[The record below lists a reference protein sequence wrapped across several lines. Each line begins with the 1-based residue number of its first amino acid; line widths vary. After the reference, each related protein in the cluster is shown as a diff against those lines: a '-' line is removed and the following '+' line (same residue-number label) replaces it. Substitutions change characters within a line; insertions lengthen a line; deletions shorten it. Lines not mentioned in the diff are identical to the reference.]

1 MLDRPGAVQIAV
13 DLQRRRPAM
22 TLRRLTV
29 WLEARRDQFPA
40 VVAILQWPSSRQ
52 FVEVELRLDGY
63 RIARSPRTAIGVLA
77 HPSRASEHGRHA
89 LAA

>member
-1 MLDRPGAVQIAV
+1 MLDRPSAVQIAV

-52 FVEVELRLDGY
+52 FVEVALRLDGY
-63 RIARSPRTAIGVLA
+63 RIARVLEPR
-77 HPSRASEHGRHA
+77 
-89 LAA
+89 

>member
-1 MLDRPGAVQIAV
+1 MLDRPSAVQIAV

-52 FVEVELRLDGY
+52 LVEVELRLDGY
-63 RIARSPRTAIGVLA
+63 RIARSSNRDRGAGTPVARQ
-77 HPSRASEHGRHA
+77 RAR
-89 LAA
+89 